1 MTQLKRASWVAVF
14 GCLIAGLMGQA
25 AFAHGGGGGHGGGG
39 HSGGGHMGG
48 GGHSGGGHH
57 YGGGGYYGGGYYGG
71 MGLGYGLG
79 YGLGGYG
86 YNSPVWYNRQGYY
99 SPPVQGYPVYSNPQ
113 YTVPQY
119 TVSPVSTVPAPD
131 GGEIVLFVAA
141 DAPAGIQYTLNGQPY
156 SLKPG
161 ESQRLVNDRLWTI
174 EFPPTANA
182 QVALRYSLVSAR
194 YKFKA
199 SGTGMGL
206 FQTQDDAPA
215 AVAAPILP
223 PVPNPPAN

>member
-1 MTQLKRASWVAVF
+1 MTQLKRASWVALL
-14 GCLIAGLMGQA
+14 GCLMAGLMGQA
-25 AFAHGGGGGHGGGG
+25 AFAQGGG
-39 HSGGGHMGG
+39 
-48 GGHSGGGHH
+48 GGGHH
-57 YGGGGYYGGGYYGG
+57 YGGGGYYGGGGHYGG
-71 MGLGYGLG
+71 VGLGYGLG

-113 YTVPQY
+113 YAVPQY
-119 TVSPVSTVPAPD
+119 TVSPVSPVPAPD

-174 EFPPTANA
+174 EFPPTANG
-182 QVALRYSLVSAR
+182 QIALRYSLISAR

-206 FQTQDDAPA
+206 FQTQDDVPT
-215 AVAAPILP
+215 AVAVPVQP
-223 PVPNPPAN
+223 PVPNPPVN